1 MYQIET
7 TSAFDKDIKKLN
19 RQIAKRIIEKIEWLA
34 GHPELLRS
42 SIKHMPKDLEGLQK
56 YRIGDWRVLFW
67 VNHQEKEITL
77 YGVNHRGTIY
87 KKLKK

>member
-7 TSAFDKDIKKLN
+7 TSTFDKDIKKLN

-34 GHPELLRS
+34 RHPELLHS

-56 YRIGDWRVLFW
+56 YRVGDWRVLFW
-67 VNHQEKEITL
+67 VDHQNKEIIL
-77 YGVNHRGTIY
+77 YGADHRGAIY
-87 KKLKK
+87 KKLKR